1 MCRRLVRKD
10 TIDQGRPMTKK
21 VTRKLG
27 MYAKFVFE
35 NRRIIG
41 AFVGTA
47 LMFAGYTREASFVH
61 QMSSIE

>member
-1 MCRRLVRKD
+1 
-10 TIDQGRPMTKK
+10 MTKK

-35 NRRIIG
+35 NRRMIG

-47 LMFAGYTREASFVH
+47 LMFAGYTREANFVH

>member
-1 MCRRLVRKD
+1 MKYSLMRKFS
-10 TIDQGRPMTKK
+10 K
-21 VTRKLG
+21 
-27 MYAKFVFE
+27 YAKFVFE

-41 AFVGTA
+41 AFVGSA